1 MSIILSI
8 TIPNEIVYRNTV
20 EEIILPSL
28 AGKIGVLTGHTA
40 AIVALDIGI
49 VNIKETPLG
58 DWTPVLILGGLAEIE
73 NNIVRL
79 VVSDFETISKNDYQK
94 DLNELE
100 LSNKKLIDITDSKEK
115 LLISNDIKRTMMRLE
130 GHRIL
135 T

>member
-28 AGKIGVLTGHTA
+28 TGKIGVLTDHTA

-49 VNIKETPLG
+49 VNIKETTVS
-58 DWTPVLILGGLAEIE
+58 DWAPVLILGGLAEIE

-79 VVSDFETISKNDYQK
+79 VVSDYETISKNDYQK

-100 LSNKKLIDITDSKEK
+100 LNNKKLISLMVLKDFLFAT
-115 LLISNDIKRTMMRLE
+115 
-130 GHRIL
+130 
-135 T
+135 

>member
-20 EEIILPSL
+20 EEVILPSL
-28 AGKIGVLTGHTA
+28 TGKIGVLTDHTA

-49 VNIKETPLG
+49 VHIKETTVD
-58 DWTPVLILGGLAEIE
+58 DWMPVLILGGLAEIE

-79 VVSDFETISKNDYQK
+79 VVSDYETISKNDYQK

-100 LSNKKLIDITDSKEK
+100 LNNKKLINITDSKERVK
-115 LLISNDIKRTMMRLE
+115 VSTDIKRIMMRLE

-135 T
+135 I